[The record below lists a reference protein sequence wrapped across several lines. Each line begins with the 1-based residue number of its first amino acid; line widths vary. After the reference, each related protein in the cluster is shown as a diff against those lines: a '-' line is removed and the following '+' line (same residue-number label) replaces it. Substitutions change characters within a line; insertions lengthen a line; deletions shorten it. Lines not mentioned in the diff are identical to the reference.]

1 MWGEIEAPLVGRL
14 VGVEPLAERHEPAL
28 YAAARFREIFRWMN
42 GDPAVDRQTFH
53 RWLLDALASQEV
65 PFCVLDRTTGAPIG
79 STRYLS
85 IRPEHRGL
93 EIGHTWL
100 TPSAWR
106 TGANV
111 ETKLLLLEHAFE
123 RLGCIRVEFKTDASK
138 ER

>member
-1 MWGEIEAPLVGRL
+1 MWGEIEAPLVGR
-14 VGVEPLAERHEPAL
+14 VVTVEPLTEQHEEGL
-28 YAAARFREIFRWMN
+28 YAAGRFREIFRWMN
-42 GDPAVDRQTFH
+42 GDPAVDRETFH
-53 RWLLDALASQEV
+53 RWLRAALEGPEV
-65 PFCVLDRTTGAPIG
+65 PFCVLDTSGRPIG

-123 RLGCIRVEFKTDASK
+123 RLGCI
-138 ER
+138 